1 MKSFTIR
8 LAGQYFTICPVCDYI
23 REYCR
28 DYIEADD
35 KRGPVT
41 EAGGIGSE
49 STTENTVACAAGSM
63 SESVAACATES
74 PVYFTIAT
82 TQSDIDFEREKSAR
96 EDTKEGIPIR
106 HFSDAYLETLAVYRK
121 IADRLLSCDTLL
133 FHGSVIA
140 VDGEGYLFT
149 AKSGTGKSTHTRLW
163 REYFG
168 ERAVMVNDDK
178 PLLHITDSGVTAYGT
193 PWDGKHRLSTNIA
206 VPLKGI
212 CILTRD
218 TTNHIEPAEPHAAYP
233 MIVQQTN
240 RSLSAD
246 GMKQTLS
253 LIDHMLN
260 VMPVYRLGCNMN
272 IEAARVVYEGMNR
285 LKKQEES

>member
-1 MKSFTIR
+1 MESFTIR
-8 LAGQYFTICPVCDYI
+8 LAGQLFTICPVCDYI
-23 REYCR
+23 REYCK
-28 DYIEADD
+28 DYIVAD
-35 KRGPVT
+35 VT
-41 EAGGIGSE
+41 GQSGIADGDTEYTS
-49 STTENTVACAAGSM
+49 SGVGDITTE
-63 SESVAACATES
+63 SVTR
-74 PVYFTIAT
+74 IRI

-96 EDTKEGIPIR
+96 EDIKEGIPIR

-149 AKSGTGKSTHTRLW
+149 AQSGTGKSTHTRLW

-178 PLLHITDSGVTAYGT
+178 PLLRITDSGVTAYGT
-193 PWDGKHRLSTNIA
+193 PWDGKHRLSTNTA

-212 CILTRD
+212 CILARD

-253 LIDHMLN
+253 LIDRMLN
-260 VMPVYRLGCNMN
+260 VVPVYRLGCNMD
-272 IEAARVVYEGMNR
+272 IEAARVAYEGMNR
-285 LKKQEES
+285 LKKQEEL

>member
-1 MKSFTIR
+1 MENFTIR
-8 LAGQYFTICPVCDYI
+8 LAGQYFTIGPVCDYI
-23 REYCR
+23 REYCK
-28 DYIEADD
+28 DYIVAD
-35 KRGPVT
+35 VT
-41 EAGGIGSE
+41 GQSGIADGDTEYTS
-49 STTENTVACAAGSM
+49 SGVGDNTTE
-63 SESVAACATES
+63 SVTR
-74 PVYFTIAT
+74 IRI

-96 EDTKEGIPIR
+96 EDIKEGIPIR
-106 HFSDAYLETLAVYRK
+106 RFSDAYLETLAVYRK
-121 IADRLLSCDTLL
+121 IADCLLSCDTLL

-178 PLLHITDSGVTAYGT
+178 PLLRITDSGVTVYGT

-212 CILTRD
+212 CILTRNAK
-218 TTNHIEPAEPHAAYP
+218 NHIEPVEPHAVYP
-233 MIVQQTN
+233 LIVQQTN

-246 GMKQTLS
+246 GMKHTLS
-253 LIDHMLN
+253 LIDRMLH
-260 VMPVYRLGCNMN
+260 VVPVYRLGCNMD
-272 IEAARVVYEGMNR
+272 IEAARVAYEGMNR
-285 LKKQEES
+285 LKKQEEF